1 MITRYHAKGQIWL
14 WTLLRWPCTNALQ
27 QKGLVMAEQWKM
39 EIWYCLY
46 IRFTYVLKV
55 LVMAE
60 RWKMEILYYLY
71 MRFTYMLKALVMA
84 ERWKTKILYQ
94 CYRNFTYMI
103 NFVCK
108 DEQGNTKILCTMYC
122 ALFGY
127 YHCVRMCL
135 VTITVLLCVWLLS
148 RNKKSMLFL
157 DKSKS

>member
-1 MITRYHAKGQIWL
+1 MWYSRSNLFLNPTKVTMYQCLTTERSCYG
-14 WTLLRWPCTNALQ
+14 WTVKN
-27 QKGLVMAEQWKM
+27 

-103 NFVCK
+103 NFVLK

-127 YHCVRMCL
+127 YHCVRVCL

-148 RNKKSMLFL
+148 RNKKSSLFL